1 MNRIPD
7 AHTLKRLEGTS
18 HVTLGVEQWRINE
31 NNLPFRYWLYMVCRE
46 YAIAT
51 TLELGVNLGRT
62 TCMLAD
68 VVSELSVGVDIEPNW
83 DGINRSIA
91 TLPEKHRHKLHIVEG
106 DSIDPATAQK
116 VRDVLG
122 SRQVE
127 LLFVD
132 SWHTVEHVEAEL
144 ELYMPMLA
152 PVSLIVMDD
161 LNQPKELYDLFYS
174 IPGTQ
179 VRLDVLHPLLG
190 DPRGPSCGF
199 GAVICH

>member
-1 MNRIPD
+1 
-7 AHTLKRLEGTS
+7 
-18 HVTLGVEQWRINE
+18 VTLGAEQWLINE

-83 DGINRSIA
+83 DGIHHSIS
-91 TLPEKHRHKLHIVEG
+91 TLPEQHRHKLRIVEG
-106 DSIDPATAQK
+106 DSIDPATARK
-116 VRDVLG
+116 VKHVLG
-122 SRQVE
+122 GRRVE

-132 SWHTVEHVEAEL
+132 SWHTVEHAEAEL
-144 ELYMPMLA
+144 ELYSPMLA
-152 PVSLIVMDD
+152 PTSLIVMDD

-174 IPGTQ
+174 IEGTHVQ
-179 VRLDVLHPLLG
+179 LDVLHPLLG

-199 GAVICH
+199 GAVICR